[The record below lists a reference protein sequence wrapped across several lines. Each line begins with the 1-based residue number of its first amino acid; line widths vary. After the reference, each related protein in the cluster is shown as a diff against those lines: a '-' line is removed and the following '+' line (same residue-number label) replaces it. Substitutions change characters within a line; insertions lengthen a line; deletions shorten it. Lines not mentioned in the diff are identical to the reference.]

1 MSDETEPADVPDAQE
16 PKAKGPYGA
25 LDDFVSRRVGALQSQ
40 YLKNVSGATASLARL
55 RRAVGDEPGANP
67 VVWQETLGL
76 PEQFVGR
83 GDDPS
88 RAERAVH
95 YALTLYATHQQSQG
109 QSMHRRGY
117 GLGRAARLLGRSG
130 VASEQAV
137 LRRFQALGTATS
149 LAEAAT
155 HARGLVTQFRGA
167 TIPLDYGR
175 LSVDFVRFQD
185 PRQIAS
191 VRLTWGR
198 DYYRAY
204 RDTDS
209 AAKSDT
215 DSSEPSQGEN
225 S

>member
-1 MSDETEPADVPDAQE
+1 MSDEPEPADVPDAQI
-16 PKAKGPYGA
+16 PRGKGPYGE
-25 LDDFVSRRVGALQSQ
+25 LEDFVASRAGTLQSR
-40 YLKNVSGATASLARL
+40 YLKGESGATASLARL

-67 VVWQETLGL
+67 VVWEETLGL
-76 PEQFVGR
+76 PGQFVGR
-83 GDDPS
+83 SDDPS

-109 QSMHRRGY
+109 QPMHRGGY
-117 GLGRAARLLGRSG
+117 GLGRSARLLSRSG
-130 VASEQAV
+130 KASEQAV

-167 TIPLDYGR
+167 GIPLDYG
-175 LSVDFVRFQD
+175 LLAVDFVRFQD

-209 AAKSDT
+209 DAESDT